1 MNNDRTLNYYNR
13 NAKSFFNS
21 TVTGNMNEIYNK
33 FLMNIPNNGTI
44 LDFGCGSGRD
54 TKAFIEKGYRVTAID
69 GSKELC
75 SLASS
80 YTGIDVKCMDFRN
93 LDLINTFDGIWACAS
108 LLHIPKNELFDVIC
122 KMNNKLKKNGIV
134 YISMKNG
141 SSEEYNNDRFYNY
154 VSYDEL
160 LDLINRTGDL
170 SVVEYFSSLSVTN
183 PNEERYWHNF
193 ILKK

>member
-93 LDLINTFDGIWACAS
+93 LDLINNFDGIWACAS

-122 KMNNKLKKNGIV
+122 KMNN
-134 YISMKNG
+134 
-141 SSEEYNNDRFYNY
+141 
-154 VSYDEL
+154 
-160 LDLINRTGDL
+160 
-170 SVVEYFSSLSVTN
+170 
-183 PNEERYWHNF
+183 
-193 ILKK
+193 

>member
-122 KMNNKLKKNGIV
+122 KMNNLLKKNGIV

-141 SSEEYNNDRFYNY
+141 NSEEYNNDRFYNY

>member
-122 KMNNKLKKNGIV
+122 KMNNQLKKNGIV

>member
-122 KMNNKLKKNGIV
+122 KMNNYLKKNGIV